1 MKLPINSG
9 IEAHMHVPM
18 AIAFE
23 VFVVAMATVS
33 ERFMLFLDN
42 MLNFI
47 IIFYNPQSFI
57 NIGKVIQKK
66 FINVAFRYRKL

>member
-1 MKLPINSG
+1 MRHRPLIQELEHMCMLPWQPLLI
-9 IEAHMHVPM
+9 
-18 AIAFE
+18 F
-23 VFVVAMATVS
+23 FVAMATVS